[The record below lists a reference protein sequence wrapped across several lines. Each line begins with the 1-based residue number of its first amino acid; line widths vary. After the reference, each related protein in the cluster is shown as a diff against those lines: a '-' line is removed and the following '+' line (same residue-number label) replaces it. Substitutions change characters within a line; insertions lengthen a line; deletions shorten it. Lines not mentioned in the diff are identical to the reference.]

1 MAAARPKPGTAQSQD
16 HDPGQNPRVV
26 QDLFRIPGQDRVV
39 DVLGRLTARP
49 PRVLLLEGGTAEE
62 REKLGLYWTALLN
75 CTGAVPPECCDAPS
89 GTDVPSTSGHASG
102 QRHSETP
109 PDTVPEI
116 CSGAVSVAAGQA
128 VPVPC
133 RQCPACSRIR
143 DGVFLDLIY
152 LDGREGRIGIDAVRD
167 LRGVLGQAPRDAV
180 RRVVVL
186 GEAQELTEQ
195 AANALLKSM
204 EDTETRN
211 AYVLLAPQRERLLRT
226 LVSRSWVATLSWDL
240 EADAEETG
248 ETEQSGMADAQ
259 WSEALAGFLRTG
271 RGWFSRTLTKGQ
283 VDRPLAFQ
291 VIRACRR
298 SLITACQGR
307 PKTSLARVFHDLGRP
322 QAWRDIDLRL
332 DDAEQA
338 LRTQVAPALVLDWL
352 AVGLRRALKC

>member
-1 MAAARPKPGTAQSQD
+1 MATARPKPGTAQSGD
-16 HDPGQNPRVV
+16 HGPGPSPRIVP
-26 QDLFRIPGQDRVV
+26 DLFRISGQDRVV
-39 DVLGRLTARP
+39 DVLGRLTFRP

-62 REKLGLYWTALLN
+62 REKLGLYWAALLN
-75 CTGAVPPECCDAPS
+75 CTEAVPRARHTTPPGSAATS
-89 GTDVPSTSGHASG
+89 SSGHAPA
-102 QRHSETP
+102 RHHSETP
-109 PDTVPEI
+109 PDTVPKS
-116 CSGAVSVAAGQA
+116 CLGTASASVGQA
-128 VPVPC
+128 VPGPC
-133 RQCPACSRIR
+133 GQCPACCRIR

-180 RRVVVL
+180 RRVVIL

-240 EADAEETG
+240 EAGDEGIG
-248 ETEQSGMADAQ
+248 ENGKGGADAQ
-259 WSEALAGFLRTG
+259 WCEALAGFLKTG
-271 RGWFSRTLTKGQ
+271 RGWFSRTMTKGQ

-291 VIRACRR
+291 VIRSCRR

-322 QAWRDIDLRL
+322 QAWRAIDLRL
-332 DDAEQA
+332 DNAEEA

-352 AVGLRRALKC
+352 AVGLRQALKY